1 MSFGDG
7 DPPSGTHGE
16 AKYPSFG
23 PSNPTQSSTA
33 TGNGESSI
41 EAIAHKIQES
51 LSLSKRHRFWETQ
64 PVGQFKDLGDA
75 SLPEGSIEPPSPLSE
90 VKSDPYPLP
99 ALYEWTTCDIDD
111 DATAAEIYS
120 LLSNNYVEDDD
131 NMFRFNY
138 SKEFLLWALRPPGYF
153 KSWHIGVRV
162 KSSKKL
168 VGFITGIPAR
178 IRASTVVVRMAEVNF
193 LCVHKKLRSKRLA
206 PVLIKE
212 VTRRVHRED
221 TWQAAYTAGVVLPTP
236 ISTCQ
241 YWHRSLNPKKLIEV
255 GFSRLGARMT
265 MSRTIRLYKLPPSPV
280 IPGFRKME
288 IRDVPAVTSLLRVYL
303 SKFAVA
309 PDLDEK
315 DVAHWLLPRENV
327 VDSFLVKNPE
337 THEITDF
344 CSFYTLPSLILNN
357 ANYTNLKAAYSFYNV
372 ATKTPLLQLMND
384 ALIVAKQKD
393 YDVFNA
399 LDVMENES
407 FLKELKFGPGDG
419 MLHYY
424 LYNYRLRHALK
435 PSELGLVLL

>member
-1 MSFGDG
+1 MSEHAEIHPDVHTAPVLDDENDDFANVDHRFSSILGSSAGSSACSSLPTENAGDLNKPHNAQMSDSLISFQTTDMSFGDG

-16 AKYPSFG
+16 AKYPSFV

-33 TGNGESSI
+33 TVNGESSI
-41 EAIAHKIQES
+41 EAITHKIQES

-75 SLPEGSIEPPSPLSE
+75 SLPEGSIEPPTPLSE
-90 VKSDPYPLP
+90 
-99 ALYEWTTCDIDD
+99 
-111 DATAAEIYS
+111 
-120 LLSNNYVEDDD
+120 
-131 NMFRFNY
+131 
-138 SKEFLLWALRPPGYF
+138 
-153 KSWHIGVRV
+153 
-162 KSSKKL
+162 
-168 VGFITGIPAR
+168 
-178 IRASTVVVRMAEVNF
+178 
-193 LCVHKKLRSKRLA
+193 
-206 PVLIKE
+206 
-212 VTRRVHRED
+212 
-221 TWQAAYTAGVVLPTP
+221 
-236 ISTCQ
+236 
-241 YWHRSLNPKKLIEV
+241 
-255 GFSRLGARMT
+255 
-265 MSRTIRLYKLPPSPV
+265 
-280 IPGFRKME
+280 ME
-288 IRDVPAVTSLLRVYL
+288 IRDVPAVTALLRVYL

-327 VDSFLVKNPE
+327 VDSFLVKSPE

-407 FLKELKFGPGDG
+407 LLKELKFGPGDG